1 MAFEKI
7 PVTTVRDFDPPESS
21 FETVLDNVCERL
33 REKHILYSIRR
44 LGELDEELTKIEKEL
59 DELLGPGHEQMDN

>member
-7 PVTTVRDFDPPESS
+7 PVITARDFDPRESS
-21 FETVLDNVCERL
+21 FESVLDNVCERL

-44 LGELDEELTKIEKEL
+44 LRELSEELTKIEKEL
-59 DELLGPGHEQMDN
+59 DELLGLGHE